1 MFGPRATD
9 NTMRFVT
16 PLVLVLL
23 LVSPVAAQTRVT
35 GTSVA
40 LAPPA
45 GFEPSTRF
53 PGFEHA
59 ESQSSILVTELPAP
73 FAEFTRGFTADTLA
87 ARGITLISSTKQL
100 VDGRQ
105 ALLLKASQPADGGTA
120 YKWMIVSGDAKA
132 TVMIV
137 GTYPQDYESKIGNAL
152 KDALLTTRWSVG
164 SAPPDQFEGLGFR
177 ITPTP
182 SLKVAGRITN
192 VLMLTES
199 GQMDV
204 QGPNAAVFIVGT
216 SIGPAD
222 LSDIKAFAVTRASQ
236 TEELRGLKI
245 YEQRAIT
252 IGGEAAYELL
262 AEGTDIG
269 SGRRVT
275 LYQVVLPDPQ
285 GYVLMQ
291 GIVATS
297 RAPTAVPEFSK
308 VAYSFL
314 RVAR

>member
-1 MFGPRATD
+1 
-9 NTMRFVT
+9 MRFVT
-16 PLVLVLL
+16 PLVLILL
-23 LVSPVAAQTRVT
+23 QVSPVAAQTVRVT

-40 LAPPA
+40 LAPPP
-45 GFEPSTRF
+45 GFAPSSRF

-59 ESQSSILVTELPAP
+59 ESQSAIMVTELPGP
-73 FAEFTRGFTADTLA
+73 FAEISRGLTADTLA

-120 YKWMIVSGDAKA
+120 YRWMIVSGDAKN

-164 SAPPDQFEGLGFR
+164 STPPDQFEGLGFR
-177 ITPTP
+177 ISPTP
-182 SLKVAGRITN
+182 SLKVAGRISN
-192 VLMLTES
+192 MLMLTES
-199 GQMDV
+199 GKMDV

-216 SIGPAD
+216 SLGPAD
-222 LSDIKAFAVTRASQ
+222 LSDLKAFAVTRASQ
-236 TEELRGLKI
+236 TEGLRGLKV
-245 YEQRAIT
+245 YEQRPIT

-262 AEGTDIG
+262 AEAADVG

-275 LYQVVLPDPQ
+275 LYQVVIPDPQ

-291 GIVATS
+291 GLVPAP
-297 RAPTAVPEFSK
+297 RAGAVIPEFSK
-308 VAYSFL
+308 VAYSFF
-314 RVAR
+314 RVSR

>member
-1 MFGPRATD
+1 
-9 NTMRFVT
+9 MRLVT
-16 PLVLVLL
+16 PLILVLL
-23 LVSPVAAQTRVT
+23 QVSFVAAQTRVS

-40 LAPPA
+40 LAPPP

-73 FAEFTRGFTADTLA
+73 FAEFSRGFTADTLA

-137 GTYPQDYESKIGNAL
+137 GTYPQGYESKIGNAL

-177 ITPTP
+177 VSP
-182 SLKVAGRITN
+182 SPPLKIAGRISN

-199 GQMDV
+199 GKMDG

-222 LSDIKAFAVTRASQ
+222 LSDLKAFAVTRASQ
-236 TEELRGLKI
+236 TEGFRGLKV

-252 IGGEAAYELL
+252 VGGEAAYELL
-262 AEGTDIG
+262 AEGTDIR

-291 GIVATS
+291 GMVAAA
-297 RAPTAVPEFSK
+297 RAATVVPEFSK
-308 VAYSFL
+308 VASSFI
-314 RVAR
+314 RIAR